1 MRLSVVIPCFNERD
15 TIRSIVDAVRAA
27 PYLDKE
33 IIVVD
38 DCSTDGTRDILGS
51 EIAPLVDQIP
61 YHEHNQGKSAA
72 LRTGIRAATGD
83 IVII

>member
-1 MRLSVVIPCFNERD
+1 MKLSVVIPCFNERD

-27 PYLDKE
+27 PYPDKE

-38 DCSTDGTRDILGS
+38 DCSTDGTRDILGP

-61 YHEHNQGKSAA
+61 YH
-72 LRTGIRAATGD
+72 
-83 IVII
+83 